1 MAKKKTGAPRPASV
15 LLYVALLIVA
25 AVAVY
30 SNSFAGALI
39 GDDDAAIAKNES
51 IRAIGTALAP
61 PADTTVAGRPVA
73 NLTFAI
79 NYAIAGGTRNL
90 WSYHAVNL
98 VVHVLAGTL
107 LFGVVRRTLLSP
119 ALRARFGE
127 AATPLAFAVSAI
139 WIVHPLNTQAV
150 TFLVQRVES
159 LMGLL
164 YLATLYCAI
173 RAAETEYR
181 RPIWI
186 IGAIAACALGMATKE
201 TMVGAPILVA
211 LWLLVCW
218 PDTRITGKPRRLLFG
233 LAATW
238 VIVVGIALTAVRT
251 QSAGFDVTGWT
262 PQLYLR
268 TQAGVIVHYLRLAFW
283 PVPLIFQYGWLPAAS
298 WGAVLPQAAL
308 LSVLGVATAFAL
320 MRRMPIGLL
329 GAAFFL
335 ILGPSSSVLP
345 VATEVAAEHRMY
357 LPLAGIIAAVVL
369 GVFRVARRM
378 APKASR
384 LRTAGWVAVAIA
396 VVLLGQ
402 ATYARNRVYA
412 SQEAMALDVVTSRP
426 QNAQA
431 QLAYG
436 MYLSGQRQFA
446 AAEPHLRAA
455 ATLPLSPSTSE
466 AMSRSVA
473 HLYLGLALS
482 AQQKLDEAVAELQQA
497 IALRPDSDRA
507 YAPLAEAQLAL
518 RRPRD
523 AAATLES
530 ALNRRADDVALL
542 KRAAW
547 ILATSSDPGAR
558 NGARAIELADRAVAA
573 SAGHDP
579 IAFDVLAAAC
589 AEAGQFDRALDN
601 VRRALELMPPME
613 DSGIA
618 SMLRAHGQMFQAKQ
632 PIRTREW

>member
-1 MAKKKTGAPRPASV
+1 MELKHKIEGKSARLGV
-15 LLYVALLIVA
+15 IGLGYVGL
-25 AVAVY
+25 
-30 SNSFAGALI
+30 
-39 GDDDAAIAKNES
+39 
-51 IRAIGTALAP
+51 
-61 PADTTVAGRPVA
+61 
-73 NLTFAI
+73 
-79 NYAIAGGTRNL
+79 
-90 WSYHAVNL
+90 
-98 VVHVLAGTL
+98 
-107 LFGVVRRTLLSP
+107 
-119 ALRARFGE
+119 
-127 AATPLAFAVSAI
+127 PLA
-139 WIVHPLNTQAV
+139 
-150 TFLVQRVES
+150 VEF
-159 LMGLL
+159 
-164 YLATLYCAI
+164 C
-173 RAAETEYR
+173 R
-181 RPIWI
+181 
-186 IGAIAACALGMATKE
+186 
-201 TMVGAPILVA
+201 
-211 LWLLVCW
+211 
-218 PDTRITGKPRRLLFG
+218 
-233 LAATW
+233 
-238 VIVVGIALTAVRT
+238 
-251 QSAGFDVTGWT
+251 AGFDVTGWT

-357 LPLAGIIAAVVL
+357 LPLAAIIAAVVL
-369 GVFRVARRM
+369 GAFRVARRI
-378 APKASR
+378 APQASR
-384 LRTAGWVAVAIA
+384 LRTAGLVAVVIA
-396 VVLLGQ
+396 VVLLGR

-412 SQEAMALDVVTSRP
+412 SQESMALDVVTSRP

-466 AMSRSVA
+466 PMSRSVA

-523 AAATLES
+523 AAATL
-530 ALNRRADDVALL
+530 
-542 KRAAW
+542 
-547 ILATSSDPGAR
+547 
-558 NGARAIELADRAVAA
+558 
-573 SAGHDP
+573 
-579 IAFDVLAAAC
+579 
-589 AEAGQFDRALDN
+589 
-601 VRRALELMPPME
+601 
-613 DSGIA
+613 
-618 SMLRAHGQMFQAKQ
+618 
-632 PIRTREW
+632 